1 MNVKVDFESMTLKI
15 MDCDPL
21 EGNILEM
28 TDGKLIEMVLVDSST
43 EEDHIKD
50 YEEAEKLMEEAIK
63 SGKNSDISELLAMAK
78 KENI

>member
-1 MNVKVDFESMTLKI
+1 MNVKVDYESMTLKI
-15 MDCDPL
+15 IDCDPF

-28 TDGKLIEMVLVDSST
+28 TDGKTIEMVLVDSST

-63 SGKNSDISELLAMAK
+63 SGTNADISELLAMAEK
-78 KENI
+78 KHE

>member
-28 TDGKLIEMVLVDSST
+28 TDGKVIEMVLVDAST
-43 EEDHIKD
+43 EEDHIRD
-50 YEEAEKLMEEAIK
+50 YEEAEKLIEEAEK
-63 SGKNSDISELLAMAK
+63 SGINSDISGLLAMAK
-78 KENI
+78 KE